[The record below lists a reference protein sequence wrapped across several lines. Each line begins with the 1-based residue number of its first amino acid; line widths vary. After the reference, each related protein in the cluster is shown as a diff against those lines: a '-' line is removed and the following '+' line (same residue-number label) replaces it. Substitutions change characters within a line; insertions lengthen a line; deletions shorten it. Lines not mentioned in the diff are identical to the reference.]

1 MKDLPLTRSASFDRA
16 GDTTRSGLSR
26 RELLVGASALGAMAL
41 ASTASAQRA
50 ITTTT
55 PYDKLP
61 PYGRNTLPAGVRPRL
76 VPNVNGLTVNM
87 LEAGTQGRPLVLLL
101 HGFPNLGYSWRKVM
115 PAFAVAGYYV
125 IAPDCRG
132 FGRTVGWDKS
142 WDADPTPFLMLNMV
156 RDQIALVYAL
166 GYRNT
171 EMVVGHDQGQLLA
184 TYAAIIRPD
193 LFPRLT
199 TVSSAGGASPSFP
212 LSGEERKPAYT
223 NSELDAE
230 YAKLNPPRRG
240 YQDYW
245 ASKQADE
252 DMKHVPQGMSDF
264 FRAFYYMKGGEFPG
278 NQNLTP
284 LKPMPTAKA
293 AAEENARMPEY
304 YVMRRDR
311 SMPATMAA
319 YMPSR
324 EYIANCKWFT
334 QTECDVYGQEYSASG
349 WTGALHEYR
358 HRRNNAFPP
367 TLAEQLTFSGRT
379 IDAPA
384 QFIAGKQDWG
394 ANRIRGGPM
403 RAGQTGFT
411 NFKGVR
417 LVDGAGHWPHEEQPE
432 IVGQHMVSFLKAR
445 E

>member
-1 MKDLPLTRSASFDRA
+1 MKDLPLTRFDRA
-16 GDTTRSGLSR
+16 GDTTWCGLSR
-26 RELLVGASALGAMAL
+26 REFLAGVSALGGMAL

-50 ITTTT
+50 ITTTA

-61 PYGRNTLPAGVRPRL
+61 PYGNNTLPAGVRPRL

-115 PAFAVAGYYV
+115 PAFALAGYYV

-142 WDADPTPFLMLNMV
+142 WDADPAPFLMLNMV

-171 EMVVGHDQGQLLA
+171 EMAVGHDQGQLLA

-193 LFPRLT
+193 MFPRLT
-199 TVSSAGGASPSFP
+199 TLSSAGVVPPSFP
-212 LSGEERKPAYT
+212 LSGLERKPAYT
-223 NSELDAE
+223 NVELDAE

-245 ASKQADE
+245 ASRQADE
-252 DMKHVPQGMSDF
+252 DMKHVPQGMGDF

-284 LKPMPTAKA
+284 LKPMPTARE

-311 SMPATMAA
+311 GMPATMAA

-324 EYIANCKWFT
+324 AYIANCKWFT
-334 QTECDVYGQEYSASG
+334 QAECDVYGQEYSVSG

-358 HRRNNAFPP
+358 HRRNNSYAPAV
-367 TLAEQLTFSGRT
+367 AEQLTFSGRT
-379 IDAPA
+379 IDVPA
-384 QFIAGKQDWG
+384 QFIAGQQDWG

-403 RAGQTGFT
+403 GAGQTGFT